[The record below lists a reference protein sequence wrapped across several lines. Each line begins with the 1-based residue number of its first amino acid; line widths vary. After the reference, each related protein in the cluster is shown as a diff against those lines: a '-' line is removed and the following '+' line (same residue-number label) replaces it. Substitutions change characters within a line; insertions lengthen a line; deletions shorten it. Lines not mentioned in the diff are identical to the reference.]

1 MTISFLV
8 ASTFA
13 QGEDPCPPNPNSP
26 SCDDPPQETICQLTC
41 KRNSDCK
48 QYEGDSNKCDK
59 MGVDVS
65 SEAHADM
72 FATRCKQIC
81 EESRDAEGAENVCRF
96 YKVSVSSKS
105 GSSLYLRSLCMKPQD
120 FGSEVVCSLMDDTQC
135 QATGPCRDPHCV
147 SDDVGCKDTPI
158 PTLGCP
164 ASFKYTDSAFHFG
177 CDHCNPYSDETCEA
191 GNKCFTTERCI

>member
-1 MTISFLV
+1 MQLLTISFLV

-41 KRNSDCK
+41 KRDSDCK

-105 GSSLYLRSLCMKPQD
+105 GSSLL
-120 FGSEVVCSLMDDTQC
+120 
-135 QATGPCRDPHCV
+135 HH
-147 SDDVGCKDTPI
+147 I
-158 PTLGCP
+158 
-164 ASFKYTDSAFHFG
+164 
-177 CDHCNPYSDETCEA
+177 
-191 GNKCFTTERCI
+191 